1 MDLGSTE
8 GALRGHVEQEH
19 NEWWKAAW
27 RKAASREETV
37 AEEEDVQRVERE
49 GRAEDLFEEGDEET
63 EEEGVDSG
71 ASERRFTCVV
81 CVAEGRETGRSVTG
95 GDAQTHRLNE
105 IHDGLRTR
113 FGEAM
118 GGRAVRAAEEEA
130 AMGRGQAGH
139 AAVGQQAAEVAREDG
154 EAHEGE
160 RGLARRRGCDL

>member
-1 MDLGSTE
+1 M
-8 GALRGHVEQEH
+8 
-19 NEWWKAAW
+19 
-27 RKAASREETV
+27 
-37 AEEEDVQRVERE
+37 ERE